1 MAHAV
6 SPPLARAAVVV
17 AISDVGI
24 GVELGEA
31 VEAGLESVGVVLL
44 GRVGE
49 GFDPLLAVLQLLLG
63 FAGIKLRA
71 LGVAALPGAEVQ
83 ALLGAQGAVGVGA
96 QLEAGAAQ
104 GAAVV
109 AALVDQVAEIELGMA
124 VAAVQL
130 GAYLTGGVVHHPL
143 VEAAAADFLALV
155 AAHQT
160 AGVPGRFMA
169 AVHLAHDQ
177 RAVDV
182 VVEEGDH
189 HLFTSAWHVHATPV
203 RAAAWLQHAQPA
215 RTQFTVLAE
224 TVPVEAYADAVEA
237 VGEQFMAARRDHHG
251 GLRARA
257 GGLGVLEGAAVRRT
271 V

>member
-1 MAHAV
+1 LAV
-6 SPPLARAAVVV
+6 LDR
-17 AISDVGI
+17 
-24 GVELGEA
+24 
-31 VEAGLESVGVVLL
+31 GLEA
-44 GRVGE
+44 
-49 GFDPLLAVLQLLLG
+49 LLAVLQLLLG
-63 FAGIKLRA
+63 FADVELGA
-71 LGVAALPGAEVQ
+71 LGVAAFPGAEVQ
-83 ALLGAQGAVGVGA
+83 ALLGAQGAIGVGA

-109 AALVDQVAEIELGMA
+109 TALVDQVAEVELGVA

-130 GAYLTGGVVHHPL
+130 GAHLTGGVVHHPL

-189 HLFTSAWHVHATPV
+189 HLFTSAWHMHATPV
-203 RAAAWLQHAQPA
+203 RTAARLQHAQPA
-215 RTQFTVLAE
+215 RTQFTLLAE
-224 TVPVEAYADAVEA
+224 AVPVETHAHTVEI
-237 VGEQFMAARRDHHG
+237 
-251 GLRARA
+251 A
-257 GGLGVLEGAAVRRT
+257 G
-271 V
+271 